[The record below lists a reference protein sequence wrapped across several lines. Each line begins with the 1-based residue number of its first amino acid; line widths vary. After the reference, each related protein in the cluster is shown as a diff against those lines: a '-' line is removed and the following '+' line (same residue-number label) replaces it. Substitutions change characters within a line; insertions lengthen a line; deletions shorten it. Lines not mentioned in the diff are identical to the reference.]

1 MVIFGRATRP
11 EQKMNKPKFAVE
23 KIALDLSPEAAGM
36 AHGLN
41 LLLLAVGKT
50 NPSAGSLLDEFTSMH
65 AEYLTELR
73 ALAMES
79 PEYTRMLKQ
88 FSDSAREIYQR
99 LRLLDAEQSAQLRNQ
114 MDLTGTLTRVH

>member
-1 MVIFGRATRP
+1 
-11 EQKMNKPKFAVE
+11 MNKPKFHVE
-23 KIALDLSPEAAGM
+23 KVAQDLSPEAAGL
-36 AHGLN
+36 AHGMN

-50 NPSAGSLLDEFTSMH
+50 NRAVGSLLDEFTSMH

-73 ALAMES
+73 TLSMES

-99 LRLLDAEQSAQLRNQ
+99 LRKLDAEQSAQVNTHLEEAPASMRI
-114 MDLTGTLTRVH
+114 H